1 MYGNRADNFRP
12 LITLETS
19 RRFVFTE
26 PRDGAFSFDHAACST
41 YEHRERVAWRSCEI
55 RSSAPYFLVNR
66 MEKRTGNRRGR
77 SRCIDKSRGKGRT
90 DIWRVRVR

>member
-19 RRFVFTE
+19 RRFVFTQ
-26 PRDGAFSFDHAACST
+26 PPDSACSIH
-41 YEHRERVAWRSCEI
+41 EHREHRVASRSCEI
-55 RSSAPYFLVNR
+55 RSSAPHFLVNE
-66 MEKRTGNRRGR
+66 MEKRPGNRRGR

>member
-19 RRFVFTE
+19 RRFVSTE

-41 YEHRERVAWRSCEI
+41 YEHRERVASRSCEI

-66 MEKRTGNRRGR
+66 TDGKSAR
-77 SRCIDKSRGKGRT
+77 SQSLHR
-90 DIWRVRVR
+90 

>member
-19 RRFVFTE
+19 RRLVFTQ
-26 PRDGAFSFDHAACST
+26 PRDGAFSFDDAACST
-41 YEHRERVAWRSCEI
+41 VEDRERVASRSCEI
-55 RSSAPYFLVNR
+55 RRSALYFLVNR
-66 MEKRTGNRRGR
+66 IEKRTGNRRGR

>member
-26 PRDGAFSFDHAACST
+26 RAFSLDHAACSN
-41 YEHRERVAWRSCEI
+41 YEAS
-55 RSSAPYFLVNR
+55 
-66 MEKRTGNRRGR
+66 RT
-77 SRCIDKSRGKGRT
+77 RCLAILRNPLQRT
-90 DIWRVRVR
+90 VFPRK